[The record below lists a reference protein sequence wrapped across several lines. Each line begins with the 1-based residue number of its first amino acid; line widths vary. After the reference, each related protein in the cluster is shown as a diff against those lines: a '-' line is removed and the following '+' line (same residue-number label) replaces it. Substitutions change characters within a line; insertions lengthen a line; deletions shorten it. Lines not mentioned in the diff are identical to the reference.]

1 MTWFDLFSAQHCPNC
16 FLKIKQPSHGLRRST
31 CEKCHVSLPNGI
43 ALHLDRAMR
52 SRWYVQ
58 WFQVAMR
65 ILRREQARTNR
76 PNHSLGSSV
85 GAGSES
91 ALRGER
97 ESGL

>member
-16 FLKIKQPSHGLRRST
+16 VLKIKQPGKGLRRST
-31 CEKCHVSLPNGI
+31 CETCHATLPKEL

-65 ILRREQARTNR
+65 ILRRDQKLTDR

-85 GAGSES
+85 VAGSES
-91 ALRGER
+91 ALPGRDHA
-97 ESGL
+97 